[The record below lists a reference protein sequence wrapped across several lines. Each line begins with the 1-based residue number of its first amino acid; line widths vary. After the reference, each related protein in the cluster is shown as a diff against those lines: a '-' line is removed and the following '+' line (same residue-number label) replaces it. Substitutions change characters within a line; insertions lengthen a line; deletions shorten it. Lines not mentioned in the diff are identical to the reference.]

1 MHRLPPERKSDF
13 LTTRATSEPLTVKTG
28 LGPSKLKSPILPAA
42 TLEQRAD
49 DWASVTALQRREK
62 SHPSRG
68 ILVQCFSLAKVIHSE
83 SSI

>member
-49 DWASVTALQRREK
+49 DWASVTALQRREEVT
-62 SHPSRG
+62 P
-68 ILVQCFSLAKVIHSE
+68 I
-83 SSI
+83 